1 MNQKEAVH
9 ERLKEYACVAPD
21 QMMQKLQINAEGI
34 TQEEAII
41 RRQKYG
47 NNAPSAK
54 NKDTM
59 FYCIRRAFVNP
70 FSTILFFLGLISL
83 VTDVFLSSDYQKNL
97 TAVLIIFSMLI
108 LSGIV
113 RLTQELHSKRVA
125 DELFQLVHTTVQVLR
140 DGQWVS
146 YLLLNW

>member
-59 FYCIRRAFVNP
+59 FYCIRSFCESIFYDPVFPWFNLFGNRCIFV
-70 FSTILFFLGLISL
+70 
-83 VTDVFLSSDYQKNL
+83 Q
-97 TAVLIIFSMLI
+97 
-108 LSGIV
+108 
-113 RLTQELHSKRVA
+113 
-125 DELFQLVHTTVQVLR
+125 
-140 DGQWVS
+140 
-146 YLLLNW
+146 

>member
-113 RLTQELHSKRVA
+113 RLILNELQMNCFSWCIQRFRYSEM
-125 DELFQLVHTTVQVLR
+125 DN
-140 DGQWVS
+140 GWS

>member
-70 FSTILFFLGLISL
+70 FSTILFFLFRLPRLAHKRSL
-83 VTDVFLSSDYQKNL
+83 QFLPDQL
-97 TAVLIIFSMLI
+97 LH
-108 LSGIV
+108 SGI
-113 RLTQELHSKRVA
+113 
-125 DELFQLVHTTVQVLR
+125 QLLPA
-140 DGQWVS
+140 GE
-146 YLLLNW
+146 

>member
-54 NKDTM
+54 NKDNVLLYSKSFCESI
-59 FYCIRRAFVNP
+59 FYDPVFPWFNLFGNRCIFV
-70 FSTILFFLGLISL
+70 
-83 VTDVFLSSDYQKNL
+83 Q
-97 TAVLIIFSMLI
+97 
-108 LSGIV
+108 
-113 RLTQELHSKRVA
+113 
-125 DELFQLVHTTVQVLR
+125 
-140 DGQWVS
+140 
-146 YLLLNW
+146 

>member
-54 NKDTM
+54 
-59 FYCIRRAFVNP
+59 
-70 FSTILFFLGLISL
+70 
-83 VTDVFLSSDYQKNL
+83 
-97 TAVLIIFSMLI
+97 
-108 LSGIV
+108 
-113 RLTQELHSKRVA
+113 E
-125 DELFQLVHTTVQVLR
+125 
-140 DGQWVS
+140 
-146 YLLLNW
+146 

>member
-47 NNAPSAK
+47 NSAPSAK
-54 NKDTM
+54 NKDCLLYT
-59 FYCIRRAFVNP
+59 
-70 FSTILFFLGLISL
+70 SWKE
-83 VTDVFLSSDYQKNL
+83 VFLITYSVFCLDRTKRQWYSTRGNPSK
-97 TAVLIIFSMLI
+97 TI
-108 LSGIV
+108 GIG
-113 RLTQELHSKRVA
+113 K
-125 DELFQLVHTTVQVLR
+125 
-140 DGQWVS
+140 
-146 YLLLNW
+146 

>member
-59 FYCIRRAFVNP
+59 FYLYSKSFCESIFLRF
-70 FSTILFFLGLISL
+70 LFFLGLISL
-83 VTDVFLSSDYQKNL
+83 VNRC
-97 TAVLIIFSMLI
+97 IF
-108 LSGIV
+108 
-113 RLTQELHSKRVA
+113 
-125 DELFQLVHTTVQVLR
+125 VQ
-140 DGQWVS
+140 
-146 YLLLNW
+146 

>member
-59 FYCIRRAFVNP
+59 FYL
-70 FSTILFFLGLISL
+70 SLIH
-83 VTDVFLSSDYQKNL
+83 
-97 TAVLIIFSMLI
+97 I
-108 LSGIV
+108 
-113 RLTQELHSKRVA
+113 
-125 DELFQLVHTTVQVLR
+125 
-140 DGQWVS
+140 
-146 YLLLNW
+146 

>member
-59 FYCIRRAFVNP
+59 FYCCLLYTSP
-70 FSTILFFLGLISL
+70 SP
-83 VTDVFLSSDYQKNL
+83 
-97 TAVLIIFSMLI
+97 
-108 LSGIV
+108 
-113 RLTQELHSKRVA
+113 
-125 DELFQLVHTTVQVLR
+125 R
-140 DGQWVS
+140 D
-146 YLLLNW
+146 